1 MGFGVPHSYFF
12 LYTQHTNN
20 MMDERESD
28 NLTERHYN
36 FLDGLR
42 ESGITNMWGA
52 SPFLEDEFPELN
64 KQEAKAVLLAWMDQ
78 CAK

>member
-1 MGFGVPHSYFF
+1 
-12 LYTQHTNN
+12 
-20 MMDERESD
+20 MDERE
-28 NLTERHYN
+28 TEKHYD

-52 SPFLEDEFPELN
+52 SAFLEDEFPELN

-78 CAK
+78 FGGLIQK